1 MSNRLFL
8 GRLPD
13 EVTEDEIRDL
23 FTKFGEITEISLKR
37 NFGFLTF
44 EEESA
49 AEEAI
54 KELDGH
60 TLGNDQIVVQ
70 VSKPKRDNRGGDRGG
85 YGGDRGGSYDS
96 RPVKCYNC
104 QKEGHKSYEC
114 SEPKNDS
121 GRGGYGGDRGGDR
134 GGQRGG
140 YGGERS
146 NKCFNCQQEGHK
158 SYECSE
164 PKRDNRGGDR
174 GGYGGGDRAGP
185 MKCYNCQ
192 GMGHKSYE
200 CSEPKKERDGYR
212 GRSDY

>member
-1 MSNRLFL
+1 MSTRLFL

-13 EVTEDEIRDL
+13 EVTEDEIREL
-23 FTKFGEITEISLKR
+23 FSKFGEITEISLKR

-44 EEESA
+44 EEETA
-49 AEEAI
+49 GEEAI

-70 VSKPKRDNRGGDRGG
+70 VSKPKRDNDRRGGDRGG
-85 YGGDRGGSYDS
+85 YGNDRGGSYDS
-96 RPVKCYNC
+96 RAVKCYNC

-121 GRGGYGGDRGGDR
+121 GRGGYGGDRQGGDR
-134 GGQRGG
+134 GG
-140 YGGERS
+140 YS
-146 NKCFNCQQEGHK
+146 NRPTKCFNCQQEGHK
-158 SYECSE
+158 SFECSE
-164 PKRDNRGGDR
+164 PKKEREGGFQRGGDR
-174 GGYGGGDRAGP
+174 GGDRGP
-185 MKCYNCQ
+185 MKCFNCQ